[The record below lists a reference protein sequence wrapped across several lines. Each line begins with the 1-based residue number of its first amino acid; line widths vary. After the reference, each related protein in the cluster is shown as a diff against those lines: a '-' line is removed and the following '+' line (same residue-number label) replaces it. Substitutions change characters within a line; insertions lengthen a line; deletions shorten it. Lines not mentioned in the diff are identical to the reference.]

1 MEHYQVTGM
10 SCASC
15 SAHVEKAVKGVA
27 GVSSCSVSLLTNSM
41 TVEGSAKSQDIIKAV
56 EDAGYGASLQGQAR
70 QASHASEEA
79 ALEDHETPALRK
91 RLFWSIGFLL
101 VLMYFSMGAHMW
113 DWPVPAFLQGN
124 HVAMGLLQMILAA
137 IVMVVNQK
145 FFISGTKGLVH
156 RAPNMD
162 TLVAMGSAAS
172 FIWSTVVLFLMTG
185 AVLAGDSGRVLRL
198 MDEFYFES
206 AAMILTL
213 ITVGKMLE
221 AMSKGRTTDALKS
234 LMRLAPRNAT
244 LVVDGKETVVPI
256 EDVQKDAV
264 FVVRPGEAIPVD
276 GVVTD
281 GASAINEAA
290 LTGESI
296 PVDKQK
302 GDLVSAGTI
311 NQSGFLTCRATR
323 VGEDTT
329 LSQIIQMVGDA
340 AATKAPIAK
349 IADKVSGIFV
359 PAVISVAVVTLVIW
373 LAAGADFGFALARAI
388 SDRKS
393 VV

>member
-162 TLVAMGSAAS
+162 TLVPWVRRQAS
-172 FIWSTVVLFLMTG
+172 
-185 AVLAGDSGRVLRL
+185 SG
-198 MDEFYFES
+198 
-206 AAMILTL
+206 
-213 ITVGKMLE
+213 
-221 AMSKGRTTDALKS
+221 
-234 LMRLAPRNAT
+234 P
-244 LVVDGKETVVPI
+244 
-256 EDVQKDAV
+256 
-264 FVVRPGEAIPVD
+264 
-276 GVVTD
+276 
-281 GASAINEAA
+281 
-290 LTGESI
+290 
-296 PVDKQK
+296 
-302 GDLVSAGTI
+302 
-311 NQSGFLTCRATR
+311 
-323 VGEDTT
+323 
-329 LSQIIQMVGDA
+329 LS
-340 AATKAPIAK
+340 
-349 IADKVSGIFV
+349 SF
-359 PAVISVAVVTLVIW
+359 S
-373 LAAGADFGFALARAI
+373 
-388 SDRKS
+388 
-393 VV
+393 